1 MKKIYHN
8 LVAGCCCML
17 LLLCFNSTFAQKKIT
32 GKVTSSENSE
42 PVLGA
47 TVQVKGTST
56 GTVTDVTGA
65 FSLSVP
71 ENATLVVS
79 FVGFKPLEVTVG
91 SSSTMDIKLE
101 TSASSLNELV
111 VTGYTTQ
118 QRKDIV
124 GAVSTVKAKELVAV
138 PAGNAEQQLQGR
150 VAGLT
155 VLSSGQPGTTSLVRI
170 RGFASFAGNEP
181 LYIVDGVPT
190 FSIENIN
197 SFDIETT
204 TVLKDAGS
212 ASIYGARASA
222 GVIVITTKRGT
233 RGKLQVTYDGS
244 YGWQTPGKGF
254 KMLTPQETADYTWT
268 ALRNAGKLEPNGNP
282 IHDQYGNGPNAVLP
296 DYIRVGDK
304 NGVFEGDP
312 AIDPSLYNVDFN
324 KGPIY
329 QIVRANKVGT
339 DWYKEITRTAP
350 IQQHSVGMSGGSDN
364 SRFFVGFGYYNQEG
378 VVLNTYLRR
387 YTIRVNS
394 EFTVHNRVRI
404 GENIQIAYR
413 DNPQLTNL
421 DEGNAISL
429 AYRMNPLIPVYD
441 VMGGWAGTAAKGF
454 NNPSNP
460 VANQTR
466 AKDNKGHAF
475 GVFGNVYAEVDLLK
489 DLTFRTSF
497 GGGFFSFYAN
507 GITSRT
513 YENSENIGND
523 QLFEAGGYGHS
534 WTWTNTA
541 RYQHTFGIH
550 DFKGLLGIEAIRDGA
565 GRNINGTGLN
575 PFTNAVSYRTLTT
588 TQSSGRT
595 VDSDG
600 SPGNDIFSI
609 FGKVD
614 YTLMDKYL
622 VSLVLRRDGSSNF
635 GIADRYGT
643 FPAISGGWRI
653 SQENFMKNVP
663 WINEL
668 KIRGGWGKMGNQRID
683 LNNQYNLYAASAR
696 FSAYAIDGSSTS
708 TFEGINKSRIGNP
721 EGRWET
727 NITSNVGLDVTLF
740 NNSMDIIFDWYH
752 KRTNDLLFN
761 PELPA
766 SVGQVTYPTINV
778 ASMLNT
784 GIDLQIIKRGNF
796 GKDWRYEANLTLTT
810 YTNEI
815 TKLAEGVDYFDGNS
829 FGSTR
834 IGTFTRNQVGQPI
847 SSFFGYNVVG
857 LFQDE
862 NDVKN
867 SPTQDGAA
875 PGRFK
880 FQDVNGDKK
889 ISPDDRTFF
898 GDPNPRLTSGLDLTI
913 GYKGFDFNIFLY
925 TVQGSKVINYTR
937 WFTDFFP
944 SFPGQ
949 AISDRVKGSWTPQ
962 NTGASI
968 PIFED
973 VSNFSTN
980 TQPNSFYME
989 SGSYIRARNV
999 QLSYTLPAYTSR
1011 TIGMEKLKVYVQTT
1025 NLFTITKYK
1034 GLDPAVSG
1042 VDTNFGVDYGNY
1054 PLTRQILLGV
1064 SATF

>member
-1 MKKIYHN
+1 
-8 LVAGCCCML
+8 ML
-17 LLLCFNSTFAQKKIT
+17 LLLCVNSTFAQKKIS
-32 GKVTSSENSE
+32 GKVISENNE

-56 GTVTDVTGA
+56 GTVTDVNGA
-65 FSLSVP
+65 FSLTVP
-71 ENATLVVS
+71 DASAILVVT
-79 FVGFKPLEVTVG
+79 FVGYKPREVTVG
-91 SSSTMDIKLE
+91 EASTLDIQLE

-118 QRKDIV
+118 QRKEII
-124 GAVSTVKAKELVAV
+124 GAVSTVKADELVAV

-155 VLSSGQPGTTSLVRI
+155 VLTSGQPGTTSLVRI

-222 GVIVITTKRGT
+222 GVIVITTKKGR

-254 KMLTPQETADYTWT
+254 SMLNPEQTARYTWT
-268 ALRNAGKLEPNGNP
+268 ALRNAGKVEANGNP
-282 IHDQYGNGPNAVLP
+282 THPQYGNGVDPVLP
-296 DYIRVGDK
+296 DYILAGDQA
-304 NGVFEGDP
+304 GVFEGNP
-312 AIDPSLYNVDFN
+312 ALDPSLYNVDFN
-324 KGPIY
+324 KGDIY
-329 QIVRANKVGT
+329 QIVRANKAGT
-339 DWYKEITRTAP
+339 DWYDEITRTAP
-350 IQQHSVGMSGGSDN
+350 IQQHAVGLSGGNDN
-364 SRFFVGFGYYNQEG
+364 SRFYVGFGYYDQEG
-378 VVLNTYLRR
+378 VVLNTYLKR
-387 YTIRVNS
+387 YTIRANS
-394 EFTVHNRVRI
+394 EFTIHNRVRI
-404 GENIQIAYR
+404 GENIQMAYR

-421 DEGNAISL
+421 NEGNAISL
-429 AYRMNPLIPVYD
+429 AYRMNPLIPVHD
-441 VMGGWAGTAAKGF
+441 IMGGWAGTAAKGF

-475 GVFGNVYAEVDLLK
+475 GVFGNVYAEVDLVK

-497 GGGFFSFYAN
+497 GGGLFSFYAN

-523 QLFEAGGYGHS
+523 LLFENAGYGYS

-550 DFKGLLGIEAIRDGA
+550 DIKALVGIEAIRDGA
-565 GRNINGTGLN
+565 GRNLSGTGLN
-575 PFTNAVSYRTLTT
+575 PFTNVVNYRTLTT

-595 VDSDG
+595 VASDG

-614 YTLMDKYL
+614 YTLMDRYL
-622 VSLVLRRDGSSNF
+622 ISLVLRRDGSSNF
-635 GIADRYGT
+635 GIANRYGT
-643 FPAISGGWRI
+643 FPAISGGWRL
-653 SQENFMKNVP
+653 SQENFLRNVS
-663 WINEL
+663 WLNEL

-683 LNNQYNLYAASAR
+683 LNNQYNLYAASAS
-696 FSAYAIDGSSTS
+696 FAAYAIDGSSTA
-708 TFEGINKSRIGNP
+708 TFEGINKARIGNP

-727 NITSNVGLDVTLF
+727 NITTNIGLDATLF
-740 NNSMDIIFDWYH
+740 NNTLDIIFDWYH
-752 KRTNDLLFN
+752 KRTNDLLYN

-766 SVGQVTYPTINV
+766 TVGQVTYPTINV
-778 ASMLNT
+778 ASMLNR
-784 GIDLQIIKRGNF
+784 GIDLQIIKRGSFARN
-796 GKDWRYEANLTLTT
+796 WRYEANLTLTT
-810 YTNEI
+810 YKNEI
-815 TKLAEGVDYFDGNS
+815 TRLAEGVDYFDGNS

-834 IGTFTRNQVGQPI
+834 IGTFTRNQVGHPI
-847 SSFFGYNVVG
+847 SAFYGYDVVG
-857 LFQDE
+857 LFQDD
-862 NDVKN
+862 NDVKD
-867 SPTQDGAA
+867 SPEQDGAA

-880 FQDVNGDKK
+880 YRDVDGDNR
-889 ISPDDRTFF
+889 ITPADRVFF
-898 GDPNPRLTSGLDLTI
+898 GDPNPRVTSGLDLTI
-913 GYKGFDFNIFLY
+913 GYKNFDFNIFLY
-925 TVQGSKVINYTR
+925 TVQGAKVINYTR

-949 AISDRVKGSWTPQ
+949 AISDRVLDSWTPQ
-962 NTGASI
+962 NKGAST
-968 PIFED
+968 PVFED

-980 TQPNSFYME
+980 TQPNSYYME
-989 SGSYIRARNV
+989 NGAYIRARNV
-999 QLSYTLPAYTSR
+999 QLSYTLPNYVTKRAGIER
-1011 TIGMEKLKVYVQTT
+1011 LKVYVQAT
-1025 NLFTITKYK
+1025 NLFTITDYD

-1054 PLTRQILLGV
+1054 PLTRQFILGL